1 MPAKPGFHYDRILV
15 AIDDAR
21 MALHDVLEDPDTTR
35 RLPRQDWD
43 LLRRIAE
50 ELRTLQGRLED
61 EAEDVTRDR
70 RVDHL
75 LAEMDDIA
83 EETS

>member
-1 MPAKPGFHYDRILV
+1 MADVVGFLERAGVDF
-15 AIDDAR
+15 
-21 MALHDVLEDPDTTR
+21 DVLEDPDTAR

-61 EAEDVTRDR
+61 EAEEVTRDR

-75 LAEMDDIA
+75 LAEMEESA
-83 EETS
+83 EATP